1 MVDVSMRYL
10 DYYTAAFA
18 GRWDM
23 VNAKRRMV
31 DVSMRYLDYYTAAFA
46 GRWDMVNAKRG
57 YPWEDNPWEDN
68 PWVWVYEFK
77 LERVVK

>member
-1 MVDVSMRYL
+1 
-10 DYYTAAFA
+10 
-18 GRWDM
+18 
-23 VNAKRRMV
+23 MV

-57 YPWEDNPWEDN
+57 YPWEDNPW
-68 PWVWVYEFK
+68 VYEFK